1 MSTLLQRW
9 SRSHTYVAVIG
20 LVAVVSH
27 WSLVWHHPVP
37 DFDTDT
43 LIAQAPGNCGKPW
56 IVHGMGDSAHPLG
69 NALIQQYLCL
79 WNGSSVATLPQAWAL
94 LLVVAV
100 TAIAALLLVVAWR
113 TGAGPLPAAGA
124 VGNLG
129 TTPVLRTLSAR
140 AEEDWIGLTLFVV
153 VVVLLLLHQ
162 RARTHVRLLLAAIAV
177 AHTVLAV
184 WHLQYVLV
192 LAFGLAPWGL
202 LALVRPRWAGTTR
215 RTAVELGAA
224 MAVPAG
230 TALAVLF
237 GTGYATRVAYQE
249 RYFSIFNDAYW
260 AGVVLWVRNYVTYS
274 SRWLTGWLGNDG
286 QEEKLFAAPTAWPF
300 VVLGLVALAT
310 VVLLL
315 ALTRNAV
322 LIAVGLGCLVL
333 PFLFEPHNA
342 ERWDPTAVV
351 VALALAHGVRP
362 RAAADRA
369 ADDTDGDTADHAGGE
384 PPQMSRKVSM
394 LAPSSLSRSA
404 RSS

>member
-1 MSTLLQRW
+1 MGTLLRSW
-9 SRSHTYVAVIG
+9 SRSHAYVAVVG

-27 WSLVWHHPVP
+27 WSLAWHHPVP

-43 LIAQAPGNCGKPW
+43 LIGQAPGNCGKPW
-56 IVHGMGDSAHPLG
+56 IVPGMGDSAHPLG

-79 WNGSSVATLPQAWAL
+79 WNGSSVATLAQGWAL
-94 LLVVAV
+94 LLVLAV
-100 TAIAALLLVVAWR
+100 TTIALLLLVVAWR
-113 TGAGPLPAAGA
+113 TGAGALPAAVALGY
-124 VGNLG
+124 LG
-129 TTPVLRTLSAR
+129 TTPALRALSAR
-140 AEEDWIGLTLFVV
+140 AEEDWIGLTLFVL

-162 RARTHVRLLLAAIAV
+162 RARARVRLLLVGIAV
-177 AHTVLAV
+177 AHVVLAV

-202 LALVRPRWAGTTR
+202 LALVRPQWAGTTR
-215 RTAVELGAA
+215 RTAIALGAA

-230 TALAVLF
+230 AALALLF

-260 AGVVLWVRNYVTYS
+260 AGALPWVRNYLTYS

-286 QEEKLFAAPTAWPF
+286 QQEKLFAAPTAWPF

-315 ALTRNAV
+315 VLTRNPL
-322 LIAVGLGCLVL
+322 LIAIGFGCLLL

-351 VALALAHGVRP
+351 VALALAHGIRG
-362 RAAADRA
+362 RADRSP
-369 ADDTDGDTADHAGGE
+369 TREE
-384 PPQMSRKVSM
+384 PSTRE
-394 LAPSSLSRSA
+394 PSSA
-404 RSS
+404 